1 MDTAGTF
8 PGSQGSLDTGT
19 KVGMRE
25 AGTALQLVNLLFNE
39 DEVYR
44 SEVIDFQKHCC
55 VLYIRTACGCVCRLG
70 LGSSSGLSAG
80 LLLFWVRG
88 SCPFPLSNPVS
99 SVSSKTVGSL
109 HTFP

>member
-8 PGSQGSLDTGT
+8 PVSQGSLDTGT

-25 AGTALQLVNLLFNE
+25 ALQLVNLLSNE
-39 DEVYR
+39 DEEYR

-70 LGSSSGLSAG
+70 LGSSSGQSAG

>member
-19 KVGMRE
+19 KVGMRV
-25 AGTALQLVNLLFNE
+25 AGTAVQLVNLLSNE
-39 DEVYR
+39 DEEYR
-44 SEVIDFQKHCC
+44 SEVTDFQKHCC
-55 VLYIRTACGCVCRLG
+55 VLYYWWVCLSFRPRFG
-70 LGSSSGLSAG
+70 SGLSGG

-99 SVSSKTVGSL
+99 FVSSKTVRL
-109 HTFP
+109 LITFP

>member
-44 SEVIDFQKHCC
+44 SEAIDFQKHCC

-80 LLLFWVRG
+80 LLLFWVGG

-99 SVSSKTVGSL
+99 SVSSKTVG
-109 HTFP
+109 